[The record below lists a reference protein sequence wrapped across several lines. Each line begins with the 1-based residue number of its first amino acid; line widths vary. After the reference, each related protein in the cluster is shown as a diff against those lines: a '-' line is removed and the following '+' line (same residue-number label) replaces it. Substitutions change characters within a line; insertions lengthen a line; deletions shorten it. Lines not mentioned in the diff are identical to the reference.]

1 MTTFKVY
8 ACVSIG
14 MLLLVFNGLK
24 AYNLL
29 ESTGKFDVVGWLIA
43 AVGAAILLYGFY
55 IRYKQFYK

>member
-24 AYNLL
+24 AYNPL
-29 ESTGKFDVVGWLIA
+29 ESTGEFDIVGWLVA
-43 AVGAAILLYGFY
+43 AVGTAILLYGFY
-55 IRYKQFYK
+55 VRYKQFYK

>member
-14 MLLLVFNGLK
+14 MLLLDFNGLK

-29 ESTGKFDVVGWLIA
+29 ESTGEFDIVGWLVA
-43 AVGAAILLYGFY
+43 AVGTAILLYGFY
-55 IRYKQFYK
+55 VRYKQFYK